1 MVPFSLLPIASFS
14 IAAGGLIIRL
24 FWPEGPAKKHLI
36 AACLIFLLATSG
48 ALWWQQRNEE
58 AEIRRAANDIVA
70 LMGNETHTYDEIV
83 LGLRNPDYR
92 VFNAALELLIREQRI
107 GSEGATIT
115 DKRDDRSRRVR
126 LYFVRTF

>member
-1 MVPFSLLPIASFS
+1 MVSFSLLPIASFS

-48 ALWWQQRNEE
+48 ALWWQQRDEE
-58 AEIRRAANDIVA
+58 ARIRRVANDIVA
-70 LMGNETHTYDEIV
+70 IMGNETHTYDEIV
-83 LGLRNPDYR
+83 LGLRDPDYR
-92 VFNAALELLIREQRI
+92 VVNAALDLLIGEQRI
-107 GSEGATIT
+107 GSEGATIN
-115 DKRDDRSRRVR
+115 DKKDDRSRRVR